1 MLICVACG
9 RRCDPNRSFCSN
21 CGSAVFVDSNDRSR
35 VMAAVRD
42 EHINVEG
49 ATAPVRAKARL
60 ESRARQTR
68 TQAPVASGSGPWSLI
83 KFGVFLYIVYKAY
96 GFVAGI
102 PDVGKIFEQVQR
114 DGDIQPALDAIGHR
128 IESLMNGTSTPD
140 DTSTTPESAPLPAEP
155 PAARAEP
162 ERAVTGAGEV
172 TPPPANDAQTDAAQA
187 RVVRKVSPEYTPE
200 ATRAKIEGTVLLRA
214 LVQPDGT
221 VTNVSVIRSLDK
233 QYGLDEQAMMAL
245 RQWRF
250 EPSRRNGEPARS
262 VVQVQ
267 MTFNLR

>member
-1 MLICVACG
+1 M
-9 RRCDPNRSFCSN
+9 
-21 CGSAVFVDSNDRSR
+21 FVDSNDRSR

-42 EHINVEG
+42 DHINVEG
-49 ATAPVRAKARL
+49 AKAPVRALQSRL

-83 KFGVFLYIVYKAY
+83 KFGIFLYIVYKAY

-114 DGDIQPALDAIGHR
+114 DGDIQPALEAIGHR
-128 IESLMNGTSTPD
+128 IESIMNGTSTPG
-140 DTSTTPESAPLPAEP
+140 DTSTPPESAPLPAAEP
-155 PAARAEP
+155 PAARTEP
-162 ERAVTGAGEV
+162 ERAVTGVGEV
-172 TPPPANDAQTDAAQA
+172 TPPPANGAQTDVSQA

-214 LVQPDGT
+214 VVQPDGT
-221 VTNVSVIRSLDK
+221 VTNVSVIRSLDQ

-245 RQWRF
+245 RQWKF
-250 EPSRRNGEPARS
+250 EPSRRSGEPARS
-262 VVQVQ
+262 IVQVQ